1 MTKHRPSNER
11 SEKEVLRR
19 HRDILTNLARMASMP
34 TTSREDFFAETTN
47 RISDAIE
54 IDHVKLLR
62 FRRDRGDLFLEA
74 GVGWRPG
81 LVKSVAFPADMSSHA
96 GRAYQT
102 GLPVAVDDLANTSFR
117 IDPSLAEH
125 GIVSVLNVPIAV
137 DGATWGVLEA
147 DSTVPRSFGEDTVEF
162 MNSAAALV
170 GLMIHRTRV
179 EEAHAEALAEQ
190 AHEVQRR
197 HLLLSEMQHRVKN
210 NFQMI
215 LAMIHLQGRNAQSEP
230 SREGMRKL
238 GDNVM
243 AMALAHNQLSATQ
256 PNQLIDLATYLSALT
271 ANIEKPI
278 EGVLLE
284 IEANE
289 MQVGIDQAV
298 PIGLIVNEAVTNA
311 VKHAF
316 KDGGGKIH
324 VELRNHGHGEALLS
338 VSDNGSGMSEAAESG
353 GYGQKLMSAL
363 ARQIRGRVELETPP
377 DGGTVIRVI
386 FPRPAAGL

>member
-1 MTKHRPSNER
+1 MTKPRPDDALTENQM
-11 SEKEVLRR
+11 LRR
-19 HRDILTNLARMASMP
+19 HRDILTDLARLASMP
-34 TTSREDFFAETTN
+34 TTSRQEFFVEITR
-47 RISDAIE
+47 RIADAIE

-62 FRRDRGDLFLEA
+62 FRRERGDLFLEA

-102 GLPVAVDDLANTSFR
+102 GLPVAVDDLANTAFR
-117 IDPSLAEH
+117 VDPSLRDH
-125 GIVSVLNVPIAV
+125 GIASVLNVPIAV
-137 DGATWGVLEA
+137 DNATWGVLEA
-147 DSTVPRSFGEDTVEF
+147 DSTVPGSFSDNTVEF

-170 GLMIHRTRV
+170 GLVIHRTRV
-179 EEAHAEALAEQ
+179 EEAHAEALADQ
-190 AHEVQRR
+190 AQEVQRR
-197 HLLLSEMQHRVKN
+197 QLLLSEMQHRVKN

-230 SREGMRKL
+230 SREVMRKL
-238 GDNVM
+238 GDSVM
-243 AMALAHNQLSATQ
+243 AMALAHNQLSPTQ
-256 PNQLIDLATYLSALT
+256 PSQLIDLATYLSALT

-284 IEANE
+284 IDANE

-316 KDGGGKIH
+316 KEGGGKVH
-324 VELRNHGHGEALLS
+324 VELMNHGHGEALLK
-338 VSDNGSGMSEAAESG
+338 VSDNGSGMSEPPKSG
-353 GYGQKLMSAL
+353 SSGQNLMAAL
-363 ARQIRGRVELETPP
+363 ARQIRGRVDLETPP
-377 DGGTVIRVI
+377 GGGTVVRVT
-386 FPRPAAGL
+386 FPRPATAL

>member
-1 MTKHRPSNER
+1 MTKSRPTDAR
-11 SEKEVLRR
+11 SDNEVLRR
-19 HRDILTNLARMASMP
+19 HRDILTDLARLASMP
-34 TTSREDFFAETTN
+34 TTSREEFFVEITRRVA
-47 RISDAIE
+47 DAIE
-54 IDHVKLLR
+54 IDHVKLMR
-62 FRRDRGDLFLEA
+62 FRRERGDLFLEA

-102 GLPVAVDDLANTSFR
+102 GLPVAVDDLTATAFR
-117 IDPSLAEH
+117 VDPSLREH
-125 GIVSVLNVPIAV
+125 GIASVLNVPIAV
-137 DGATWGVLEA
+137 DNATWGVLEA
-147 DSTVPRSFGEDTVEF
+147 DSTVRRSFSDDTIEF

-170 GLMIHRTRV
+170 GLVIHRTRI

-190 AHEVQRR
+190 AQEVQRR

-215 LAMIHLQGRNAQSEP
+215 LAMIHLQGRNAQSES
-230 SREGMRKL
+230 SREVMRKL

-243 AMALAHNQLSATQ
+243 AMALAHNQLSPTQ

-324 VELRNHGHGEALLS
+324 VELMNHGHGEALLR
-338 VSDNGSGMSEAAESG
+338 VTDNGAGMSEPPKSG
-353 GYGQKLMSAL
+353 SSGQKLMSSL
-363 ARQIRGRVELETPP
+363 ARQIRGRIELETPP
-377 DGGTVIRVI
+377 GGGTVVRVT
-386 FPRPAAGL
+386 FPRPPTGL